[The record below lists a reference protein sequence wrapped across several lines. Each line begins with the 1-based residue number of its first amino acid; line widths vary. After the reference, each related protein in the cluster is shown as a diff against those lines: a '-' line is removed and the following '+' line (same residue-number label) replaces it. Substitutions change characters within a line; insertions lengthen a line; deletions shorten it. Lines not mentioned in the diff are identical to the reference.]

1 MCTNK
6 SWASFTTL
14 SSCTYAHAFLHQK
27 MGKHWKNIS
36 IYGRG
41 AGARYTHT
49 VLQVKYCFKFLFL
62 LIDDSSA
69 NQRTTPLLVML
80 SFTPPPQYNPYNR
93 NSYHEYGSSHGNEW
107 SKRCTCTEGWDPT
120 LEDNVCALHKEHD
133 SLYKFYSVFCF
144 VVVRLK
150 VLQYRTTQLNNILI
164 LTDLPF
170 PPFKKILV

>member
-1 MCTNK
+1 
-6 SWASFTTL
+6 
-14 SSCTYAHAFLHQK
+14 

-80 SFTPPPQYNPYNR
+80 SFTPPPNIT
-93 NSYHEYGSSHGNEW
+93 HI
-107 SKRCTCTEGWDPT
+107 TE
-120 LEDNVCALHKEHD
+120 
-133 SLYKFYSVFCF
+133 
-144 VVVRLK
+144 
-150 VLQYRTTQLNNILI
+150 I
-164 LTDLPF
+164 LTMNTAPAMGMNGARGAHAQ
-170 PPFKKILV
+170 KAETQR